1 MHVLKNVCY
10 FWNSVVKYYSNNIK
24 GELIMEKIKRGKI
37 ATFLSGLL
45 TGGIG
50 TYIGALGLAN
60 LGVQL
65 YGATSIAQVGAMLA
79 LNPVPILTGIGA
91 VAIGGLCI
99 GIAGKTIARNVRTI
113 RNESKMADVN
123 YNTPKKKMDVR
134 VKTQPLEQKA
144 VTKQKQTD
152 EIIR

>member
-1 MHVLKNVCY
+1 
-10 FWNSVVKYYSNNIK
+10 
-24 GELIMEKIKRGKI
+24 MEKIKRGKI

-123 YNTPKKKMDVR
+123 YKSNKKMDVR
-134 VKTQPLEQKA
+134 VKKQPTISKTENEKNPR
-144 VTKQKQTD
+144 TTE
-152 EIIR
+152 EITR

>member
-1 MHVLKNVCY
+1 
-10 FWNSVVKYYSNNIK
+10 
-24 GELIMEKIKRGKI
+24 MEKIKRGKI

-45 TGGIG
+45 TGGMG

-123 YNTPKKKMDVR
+123 YKSNEKMDVR
-134 VKTQPLEQKA
+134 VKKQPTISKTENEKNPR
-144 VTKQKQTD
+144 TTE
-152 EIIR
+152 EITR